1 MQVYDIW
8 TVEHFPFIAEHF
20 GDCKSV
26 KALQDTCHKVD
37 PYIDVDSILLEIAG
51 IGVDLYGNDPS
62 TGMDGEKGFQALL
75 QYGFEIAYYEINM
88 DDLNADESNHVTG

>member
-8 TVEHFPFIAEHF
+8 TIEHFPFVAEHF

-62 TGMDGEKGFQALL
+62 VGLDGEKGFQALL

-88 DDLNADESNHVTG
+88 DDLNADESNHAIG